1 MYSIPLVVKNMNV
14 LCLIEMLNLKK
25 MFLFWYVSVR
35 LAWDTVIKENVE
47 DCSIYMSDWTE
58 VLFNYA
64 PLCPSHCQCIVTTPT
79 RLNGELCM
87 PHYYSLSMPTVILGC
102 SNTAT
107 PWFIFCV
114 WKTFSTKPYLY
125 TVITMYIYTC
135 TVYK

>member
-79 RLNGELCM
+79 SMVSYACHIILLACPRLFWAVATLL
-87 PHYYSLSMPTVILGC
+87 HLGLFFVYGRHFLQ
-102 SNTAT
+102 NH
-107 PWFIFCV
+107 
-114 WKTFSTKPYLY
+114 
-125 TVITMYIYTC
+125 IYTQL
-135 TVYK
+135 